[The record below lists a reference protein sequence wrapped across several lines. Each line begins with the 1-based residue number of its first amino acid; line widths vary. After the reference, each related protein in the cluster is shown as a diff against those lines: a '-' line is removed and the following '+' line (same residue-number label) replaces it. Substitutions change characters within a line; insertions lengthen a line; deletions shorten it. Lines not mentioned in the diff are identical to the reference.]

1 MMRKDLEPEQ
11 NKSAIARKASVTK
24 AQLKGIQVPP
34 QSNKIVQAEPI
45 INLGVDGRID
55 DSIIKTVFNA
65 KYFPEETNTY
75 QNFKSYER
83 MIVNLL

>member
-1 MMRKDLEPEQ
+1 MRKETESEIHKGTLA
-11 NKSAIARKASVTK
+11 NKTAITK
-24 AQLKGIQVPP
+24 AQMKGIQVPP

-55 DSIIKTVFNA
+55 DTIIKTVFSK

-75 QNFKSYER
+75 NNFKSYER

>member
-1 MMRKDLEPEQ
+1 MRKETDADAT
-11 NKSAIARKASVTK
+11 KGAVARKAAINRS
-24 AQLKGIQVPP
+24 QMKGIQVPP

-55 DSIIKTVFNA
+55 DTIIKTVFNA

-75 QNFKSYER
+75 TNFKQYER